1 MTFPKK
7 LAFIGAGNMTEALI
21 QGILKASLL
30 KADEIIASDVSQERA
45 DYIYQKTG
53 VAVLLENTQA
63 VKQAETIILAV
74 KPQSMEMLLPELA
87 EILSQDQ
94 LVISIVAGIKTETI
108 EEQLLSFESIAKLLK
123 VSLAEIK
130 AETSDKQLEVNDK
143 IECPPVIRVMPNTPA
158 LVGCSATAICKGKYA
173 SDEHLKW
180 AIKIFEAVGYVV
192 VVNEEMMDTVTALSG
207 SGPAYIFTI
216 IESLIDAAVGLGL
229 PRDIATGLT
238 VQTVKGAARMLEETK
253 EHPAIL
259 KNRVTSPGGTTAAG
273 LKALEKNGLR
283 NAMIEAVIAA
293 KNRAKELG

>member
-45 DYIYQKTG
+45 AYIQQKTG
-53 VAVLLENTQA
+53 VTVLLENTQA

-74 KPQSMEMLLPELA
+74 KPQAMEGVLMELA
-87 EILSQDQ
+87 EILSSDQ
-94 LVISIVAGIKTETI
+94 LVISIAAGISTEMI
-108 EEQLLSFESIAKLLK
+108 ENNLEFLSILPSGVETKL
-123 VSLAEIK
+123 
-130 AETSDKQLEVNDK
+130 
-143 IECPPVIRVMPNTPA
+143 PVVRVMPNTPA
-158 LVGCSATAICKGKYA
+158 LVGCSATAICKGSYA

-180 AIKIFEAVGYVV
+180 VIKIFEAVGYVV
-192 VVNEEMMDTVTALSG
+192 VIDEKLMDVVTALSG

-216 IESLIDAAVGLGL
+216 IESLIDAGVELGL
-229 PRDIATGLT
+229 SRDIATGLT
-238 VQTVKGAARMLEETK
+238 VQTVKGAARMMEETR

-273 LKALEKNGLR
+273 LHALEKNGLR
-283 NAMIEAVIAA
+283 GAMIEAVIAA
-293 KNRAKELG
+293 KNRAKEL